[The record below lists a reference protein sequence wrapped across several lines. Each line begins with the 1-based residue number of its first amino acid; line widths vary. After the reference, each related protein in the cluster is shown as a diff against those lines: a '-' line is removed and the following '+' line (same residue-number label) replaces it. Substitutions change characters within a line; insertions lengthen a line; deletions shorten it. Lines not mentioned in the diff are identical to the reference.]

1 MELFL
6 QRLFDG
12 LSQGSVYALIALG
25 LVIIYRG
32 TGHLNFAQGEMALF
46 ATYVVY
52 QFGEWGWPIGL
63 SLVVGIL
70 VGFALGRRRGGARA
84 SDQQEVP
91 VCGVFFIVTLGLF
104 QFLNWVDGAVWRG
117 DQVLP
122 NRASAA
128 SRPSSRACSPARTP
142 TS

>member
-46 ATYVVY
+46 CTVVSS
-52 QFGEWGWPIGL
+52 GSLTEAARELEL
-63 SLVVGIL
+63 SLSAVSKRL
-70 VGFALGRRRGGARA
+70 AALDVLEIGGPHAGEVRMRA
-84 SDQQEVP
+84 LRWPESK
-91 VCGVFFIVTLGLF
+91 
-104 QFLNWVDGAVWRG
+104 LN
-117 DQVLP
+117 
-122 NRASAA
+122 
-128 SRPSSRACSPARTP
+128 
-142 TS
+142 